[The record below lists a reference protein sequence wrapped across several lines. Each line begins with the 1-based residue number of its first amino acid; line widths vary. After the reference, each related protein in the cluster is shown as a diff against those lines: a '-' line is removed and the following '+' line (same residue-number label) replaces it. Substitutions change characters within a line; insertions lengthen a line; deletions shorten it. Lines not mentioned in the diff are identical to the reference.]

1 MLPVILLPNY
11 FKWIGALFFVSGF
24 GINYCLE
31 PNLDD
36 VSNSIGLIVQILIL
50 VGLLVIACSRQKVED
65 ELMQHYRL
73 VALQWSLLIYIGL
86 RLMHKLIAYSLKD
99 ESWQPDGL
107 QVNFLLMIY
116 LVLFH
121 YFALLKDT
129 MLQFFKKK
137 GAGDEE

>member
-1 MLPVILLPNY
+1 MLPFILLPNY
-11 FKWIGALFFVSGF
+11 FKWIGALFFVSGL
-24 GINYCLE
+24 GIVELMN

-36 VSNSIGLIVQILIL
+36 VSSFLGLSVQILIL
-50 VGLLVIACSRQKVED
+50 VGLLLMACSRQKIED

-86 RLMHKLIAYSLKD
+86 RLVYKIIAYTLKD
-99 ESWQPDGL
+99 ETWQPDGF

-121 YFALLKDT
+121 YFALLKDKV
-129 MLQFFKKK
+129 LQLFNKK
-137 GAGDEE
+137 GAADEE